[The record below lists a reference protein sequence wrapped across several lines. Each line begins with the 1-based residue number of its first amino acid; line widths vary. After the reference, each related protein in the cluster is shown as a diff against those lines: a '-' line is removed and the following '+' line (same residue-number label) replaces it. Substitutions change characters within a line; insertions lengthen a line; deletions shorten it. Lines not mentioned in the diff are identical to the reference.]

1 MPASE
6 LVNWENAAGVLI
18 MIGVACYQIWL
29 LRAVLFHRREKQC
42 TISATLSYAHDLLP
56 SNHHDCDFGLLW
68 ETQKEVL
75 ELLDDAGERGVTLE
89 DLAERYRLLGLH
101 YPELCEGIPFLDWL
115 RWMQEAQLISCDDGL
130 ATIAEMGRF
139 ILYDLDRNHAFAD
152 HRCV

>member
-6 LVNWENAAGVLI
+6 LVNWENAAGVLL

-42 TISATLSYAHDLLP
+42 TISATLSHAHDLLP
-56 SNHHDCDFGLLW
+56 RNHHDCDFGLL
-68 ETQKEVL
+68 
-75 ELLDDAGERGVTLE
+75 
-89 DLAERYRLLGLH
+89 
-101 YPELCEGIPFLDWL
+101 FLDWL